1 MLKIYFIS
9 IPNCKLMHFFCCSAR
24 ISVWRVCFW
33 FHCCCFGVFCCY
45 CCCWQKVFGIKHS
58 EQQRQQ
64 IDNSQNLLQGQSEL
78 ETRISFWQLT
88 HTKDLGNELAK
99 TLALD
104 NLGKFLA
111 FSKRTKNGT
120 QWVCKMTTRRRRS
133 SKRKRGRAEETE
145 TERKTR

>member
-9 IPNCKLMHFFCCSAR
+9 IPNRKLMHFFLLLSAYFR
-24 ISVWRVCFW
+24 LARFSQ
-33 FHCCCFGVFCCY
+33 CCFGVFCC
-45 CCCWQKVFGIKHS
+45 CCCWPKVFGIKHS
-58 EQQRQQ
+58 EQQPQQ

-111 FSKRTKNGT
+111 FSKRTKNGS
-120 QWVCKMTTRRRRS
+120 QWVRKMTTRRRRRS
-133 SKRKRGRAEETE
+133 SKRKRGSAEETE